1 MKQQKTR
8 SPMITLPSR
17 RERDFLSFFFL
28 AGICLS
34 LLAVSLFAQAPAKRL
49 LSAEDVY
56 RMQEV
61 DDPQVSPDGKWIAYS
76 VTSLDRA
83 ADNLR
88 RAVWMVNW
96 EGAQD
101 LQVTFGA

>member
-34 LLAVSLFAQAPAKRL
+34 LSAVSLYAQAPAKRL
-49 LSAEDVY
+49 LSADDVY

-61 DDPQVSPDGKWIAYS
+61 GDPQVSPDGKWIAYTVAS
-76 VTSLDRA
+76 MDRG
-83 ADNLR
+83 ADKLR
-88 RAVWMVNW
+88 SAIWMVHW
-96 EGAQD
+96 EG
-101 LQVTFGA
+101 T